1 MKKILSFITVAA
13 LLLPAAVSA
22 QDNRGL
28 AVGVKGGLMYGAI
41 MGKSVSMSIYNN
53 IEKRHYS
60 DFKSLSYISGLA
72 SVYADYRLNDS
83 WAFGSEVGF
92 TVIKEREYERRGV
105 FFRYDFA
112 YESHNRPEL
121 YITPIIVKYYIPKA
135 KGLHLTLG
143 PELNINLGNRYF
155 KEGHYVGGGRPG
167 YRLYKYNPVTLA
179 ITPGIGYRFGFGM
192 TLQAEYSA
200 GVTRVIHKTSDDNP
214 HQNLYYRDGM
224 FRFSLSYD
232 LFKRRK

>member
-13 LLLPAAVSA
+13 LLLPATVSA
-22 QDNRGL
+22 QEKRGW
-28 AVGVKGGLMYGAI
+28 AAGVKGGLSYGAI
-41 MGKSVSMSIYNN
+41 MGKSVSIYNN

-72 SVYADYRLNDS
+72 SIYADYRLNDS

-92 TVIKEREYERRGV
+92 TVIKEREYERTGE
-105 FFRYDFA
+105 FRYNFA
-112 YESHNRPEL
+112 SESHNRPEL

-143 PELNINLGNRYF
+143 PELNVNLGNRYF
-155 KEGHYVGGGRPG
+155 KEGHYVGNGSPM

-200 GVTRVIHKTSDDNP
+200 GVTRAIHKTSDDNP